1 MKRLTPTMALLAIL
15 ASGSAMAAKPA
26 DKPGHGHAPVT
37 NPGPDLIISLPDT
50 PAPTRS
56 NFHSPVS
63 LVPEPESV
71 AMALAGLGVV
81 GFVAARRKKK

>member
-15 ASGSAMAAKPA
+15 ASGSVMAAKPA
-26 DKPGHGHAPVT
+26 DKPGHGQPPVT
-37 NPGPDLIISLPDT
+37 NPGPDLIVSLPDT